1 MTSDLQSVMG
11 LCEPQ
16 TQAFHSGFCV
26 TGLATPIQNGESSET
41 NEILGYMSLSK
52 AVRQLTPKLVLGHH
66 YAKVPLSF
74 SYQVVKILSQE
85 VYSTEVQ

>member
-41 NEILGYMSLSK
+41 NESLGYMSLSK
-52 AVRQLTPKLVLGHH
+52 AVRQHQNWCWGTH